1 MKKEDKFREITNSML
16 QTYIKKNKDYGDSF
30 SNSLDE
36 FGLVAAITRIGD
48 KFNRI
53 KSLIKKKGIQVKEES
68 IIDTLL
74 DMANYCIMTKMWLE
88 NNNLKEISSIDK
100 EFKEIAIL
108 QEIYTIDLHQ
118 YFGTNKMQEY
128 RITV

>member
-118 YFGTNKMQEY
+118 YFGTNKM
-128 RITV
+128 